1 MKKDC
6 KDSKP
11 LAMRLLK
18 LILAVCL
25 VVLPLGCGTVRM
37 GNEDTAGSNRHESRI
52 GEAGRSAGGMTP
64 EDEAIPRGGAVP
76 DEGLSLDGRLSSA
89 GIMPSH
95 REGQSGGTVMPSR
108 PIVLGFSQLGSES
121 DWRNANSQS
130 VKEAAKEAGITL
142 IFDNAEQSQRKQFE
156 AIRSFIR
163 QKVDVIAIAPV
174 VQSGWEG
181 ILDEIQEAG
190 IPVIIVDRTVDTAD
204 ASQYVTLIGSDFY
217 EEGQKA
223 GKYVLDKMAASTG
236 PIGIVELKGTEG
248 STPSIDR
255 GRGFHDTI
263 TGTDKFVFLGSE
275 YADFTHEQGKD
286 RMRSLLHQLGGDID
300 VLFSHNDD
308 MALGAIEAME
318 EYGLQPGKDI
328 VIVSVDGTRKALEQ
342 LIKGKI
348 NCVVEC
354 NPLLGPNLMQ
364 AVNEI
369 MEGRTLPK
377 RIVTPESV
385 FTEVTAEREISSR
398 KY

>member
-1 MKKDC
+1 MNEYR
-6 KDSKP
+6 KDSKS
-11 LAMRLLK
+11 LALWLLK

-25 VVLPLGCGTVRM
+25 VVLPMGCGAVRM
-37 GNEDTAGSNRHESRI
+37 GNEDAVGSHRQENRM
-52 GEAGRSAGGMTP
+52 GEAVRSTGDITL
-64 EDEAIPRGGAVP
+64 EDEAFPRDSAVP
-76 DEGLSLDGRLSSA
+76 GGGPALDGSLPSA

-95 REGQSGGTVMPSR
+95 GEGEPGGTVMPSR

-121 DWRNANSQS
+121 DWRNANSRS

-142 IFDNAEQSQRKQFE
+142 IFDNAEQSQSKQFE

-181 ILDEIQEAG
+181 ILNEIQEAG
-190 IPVIIVDRTVDTAD
+190 IPVIIVDRAVDTAD
-204 ASQYVTLIGSDFY
+204 ASQYVTLIGSDLY

-223 GKYVLDKMAASTG
+223 GKYVLDKMAANTG

-248 STPSIDR
+248 STPTIDR
-255 GRGFHDTI
+255 SRGFHDTI
-263 TGTDKFVFLGSE
+263 KGTDKFVIIGNE
-275 YADFTHEQGKD
+275 YADFTHEQGKEK
-286 RMRSLLHQLGGDID
+286 MRSLLHRLGGDID

-318 EYGLQPGKDI
+318 EYGLQPGKDV